1 MNTKRNTC
9 RRAASFL
16 LALLLSLTLSVPAL
30 AAEKEVE
37 LSTADELIAFAEKC
51 SYDAYSAGLSV
62 RLLNDIDLD
71 GAAVSIPVF
80 LGRFD
85 GQNHRIT
92 GLALTDSASIYGFFS
107 QIASGAVVRDLTV
120 EGKVTPT
127 GTQSR
132 VGGIAG
138 ENYGSI
144 SSCRFTGTVTG
155 TDNVGL
161 LAGYNGSSGLIEN
174 SAADGVVHATT
185 SVGGIAGQN
194 YGSIRG
200 CTSTA
205 AVNTSVSD
213 SELSTADLESSVY
226 DLLKQQQTTE
236 TGVNTDAGG
245 IAGYSTGVID
255 SCTNEGSVGYPHVG
269 YNVGGI
275 VGRQDGLV
283 TNCVNRGFVQGRKDV
298 GGIVGQMIPDITIQA
313 GPDRVAQL
321 RTELST
327 LAELTERTN
336 NDLTD
341 ASDTVTTRVGNIN
354 NYANSAESTVK
365 GLVDDLNSDMTYDDL
380 KAWLD
385 KVNESADSIHGYLTG
400 INGEMDAL
408 VKGISNASASL
419 SSDLRAV
426 SGQLNTTMDLF
437 LTLID
442 EVTDTSSAVVQDV
455 SEDTLYSAKR
465 GKAAD
470 CVNHGAVE
478 GDRNVGGIAGALAI
492 EYDYDREDD
501 LFPAGSRT
509 VKYTYLTRAIL
520 LDCQNYGAV
529 TAKKSCAGGVAGRMD
544 LGTVYGC
551 GGWGAVSIESGDYA
565 GGVAGLSLTSV
576 RRSYAK
582 CTLSGSRY
590 IGGVVG
596 SGCNVTDCIAMPKVT
611 AATQLSGGI
620 AGEITGAYSGNLFVS
635 DSLAGVDRVSYQD
648 KAEPISY
655 RQLLARTDIPDDFRT
670 LTLTFVADGK
680 TLRTLTFPY
689 GASFNVSFYPQ
700 APAKDGCYVR
710 WDIPTLDH
718 LTFDTVVT
726 AVYEPYITTLSWATS
741 QDGRAVLLVEGQ
753 FCEGD
758 RLRVIG
764 ASVPEELAGEGVGS
778 YHLTI
783 PEDTSRTH
791 TVRWLLPEDAP
802 RRMTVYVN
810 SGGGWQRVSHQ
821 VSGSYLCFQM
831 SDSGQFAVVRDES
844 IPVRVWVISG
854 IAAALALCAVLGIH
868 QLRKKRKNKSQ
879 A

>member
-1 MNTKRNTC
+1 MQKIAN
-9 RRAASFL
+9 L
-16 LALLLSLTLSVPAL
+16 LN
-30 AAEKEVE
+30 
-37 LSTADELIAFAEKC
+37 ADELIAFAEKC

-71 GAAVSIPVF
+71 GAAVSIPIF
-80 LGRFD
+80 LGTFD

-92 GLALTDSASIYGFFS
+92 GLALTGSASIYGFFS

-120 EGKVTPT
+120 EGKVTPA

-144 SSCRFTGTVTG
+144 SGCRFTGTVTG

-385 KVNESADSIHGYLTG
+385 KVNESTDSIHGYLTG

-408 VKGISNASASL
+408 VKSISNASSSL

-465 GKAAD
+465 GKAAHD
-470 CVNHGAVE
+470 TAVKAAEPAAVE
-478 GDRNVGGIAGALAI
+478 TAEPAAPEEPADAGLTDAPT
-492 EYDYDREDD
+492 EENDD
-501 LFPAGSRT
+501 LLM
-509 VKYTYLTRAIL
+509 VDDVDAI
-520 LDCQNYGAV
+520 CREFE
-529 TAKKSCAGGVAGRMD
+529 AGR
-544 LGTVYGC
+544 
-551 GGWGAVSIESGDYA
+551 
-565 GGVAGLSLTSV
+565 
-576 RRSYAK
+576 
-582 CTLSGSRY
+582 
-590 IGGVVG
+590 
-596 SGCNVTDCIAMPKVT
+596 
-611 AATQLSGGI
+611 
-620 AGEITGAYSGNLFVS
+620 F
-635 DSLAGVDRVSYQD
+635 
-648 KAEPISY
+648 
-655 RQLLARTDIPDDFRT
+655 
-670 LTLTFVADGK
+670 GK
-680 TLRTLTFPY
+680 
-689 GASFNVSFYPQ
+689 
-700 APAKDGCYVR
+700 D
-710 WDIPTLDH
+710 
-718 LTFDTVVT
+718 
-726 AVYEPYITTLSWATS
+726 
-741 QDGRAVLLVEGQ
+741 
-753 FCEGD
+753 
-758 RLRVIG
+758 
-764 ASVPEELAGEGVGS
+764 
-778 YHLTI
+778 
-783 PEDTSRTH
+783 
-791 TVRWLLPEDAP
+791 
-802 RRMTVYVN
+802 
-810 SGGGWQRVSHQ
+810 
-821 VSGSYLCFQM
+821 
-831 SDSGQFAVVRDES
+831 
-844 IPVRVWVISG
+844 
-854 IAAALALCAVLGIH
+854 
-868 QLRKKRKNKSQ
+868 
-879 A
+879 